1 MIKTFATALII
12 LCSVAA
18 NALPLVW
25 RADWP
30 GAKPVETLV
39 HRGTDIELQPQ
50 WYINGELAASSN
62 WTFQTFVQ
70 TNAQA
75 TGEWFGPL
83 PGAAFSHTNDVGA
96 AFYNVMVRAQ
106 MPEGGVNYTAFARL
120 RMLDSPGYAPGAL
133 PLPVA
138 SIDFSQVVAVNAPW
152 LLPDAT
158 NGFIKVEV
166 DPTVP
171 AWAKGAT
178 PPLPPDYAAVS
189 NLAYGAATK
198 ADATLEYVAA
208 PSPAHDPL
216 VFTPSDEGDI
226 FAGLPAPTNSALQL
240 GAQEDRLVQP
250 FGEYVNTLS
259 DPLKIGIDATA
270 AGTGSAAV
278 GVEASAPSTN
288 ALAIGT
294 RSYAGGIGAIAIG
307 AGARANAN
315 GAVQLGYSTTTNT
328 TANSLRFRDTVIVQN
343 GKIPNSAL
351 AGSFVPTSR
360 KVNGEPLTSDVTIT
374 ASSLGIDNYA
384 SVSNAAMNA
393 ATKADA
399 TLSTRTAYTS
409 WTTDPA
415 EVEVYLDTYGD
426 YVSVPVEVV
435 FQTEDAYGNAQPGY
449 YLYVEYVAQD
459 RLSGFVPSE
468 TDTMT
473 EFTAVVMNATPGHIT
488 ARRSPLPGY
497 QLGGDTEH
505 ILAAQSDLSA
515 LAAEVPRVAQAST
528 NYTDAATN
536 ALAATIPTTAADVG
550 AYPASNGEQLAGQV
564 AAIGG
569 MLNGEDAR
577 FVSTNYDS
585 VVRLPEAYVELK
597 ISNDWITVWQEMRR
611 WNDFTGLDFNWT
623 GWDGFNTWKTNV
635 ESELSFKADRAWG
648 AYDSET
654 GGYSPEGYTQISS
667 SNILIAAGMAYQRTV
682 TSGGSVWV
690 LQCNQG
696 SARLGGDT
704 NGFFRVFDGD
714 GNVQFEIVKGDKREV
729 GADASGITVGSG
741 SPPVVTIPYS
751 VEAAEH
757 PTIQCCDNLAT
768 ANWKAETDGDC
779 IANVSWS
786 GTSGAYVATVQR
798 KTAGTALFV
807 KATYMT
813 GGDTYINNV
822 APTKMDSIILNG
834 TKYYLGTATI
844 NGNTVLTLSTTAP

>member
-1 MIKTFATALII
+1 MKKTFAIALTI
-12 LCSVAA
+12 LCSAAA

-30 GAKPVETLV
+30 AAKPVETLV

-50 WYINGELAASSN
+50 WYINGELANSTN
-62 WTFQTFVQ
+62 WTFTTFVQ

-83 PGAAFSHTNDVGA
+83 PGAAFSHTNDIGA
-96 AFYNVMVRAQ
+96 AFYNVMLRAQ
-106 MPEGGVNYTAFARL
+106 MPGGGVNYTAFARL

-171 AWAKGAT
+171 AWAKEAT
-178 PPLPPDYAAVS
+178 QPLPPDYAAVS
-189 NLAYGAATK
+189 NLAYGAATTT
-198 ADATLEYVAA
+198 DATLTARTGFSA
-208 PSPAHDPL
+208 WTASASTF
-216 VFTPSDEGDI
+216 VFEGQTYNVPTPPGWYD
-226 FAGLPAPTNSALQL
+226 
-240 GAQEDRLVQP
+240 AQEIYTGVSGWYVINVIQ
-250 FGEYVNTLS
+250 GEGAALLGTDPNATDLS
-259 DPLKIGIDATA
+259 LIWD
-270 AGTGSAAV
+270 
-278 GVEASAPSTN
+278 
-288 ALAIGT
+288 
-294 RSYAGGIGAIAIG
+294 
-307 AGARANAN
+307 
-315 GAVQLGYSTTTNT
+315 YSV
-328 TANSLRFRDTVIVQN
+328 R
-343 GKIPNSAL
+343 
-351 AGSFVPTSR
+351 
-360 KVNGEPLTSDVTIT
+360 
-374 ASSLGIDNYA
+374 Y
-384 SVSNAAMNA
+384 
-393 ATKADA
+393 
-399 TLSTRTAYTS
+399 TRTA
-409 WTTDPA
+409 
-415 EVEVYLDTYGD
+415 
-426 YVSVPVEVV
+426 
-435 FQTEDAYGNAQPGY
+435 
-449 YLYVEYVAQD
+449 
-459 RLSGFVPSE
+459 
-468 TDTMT
+468 
-473 EFTAVVMNATPGHIT
+473 
-488 ARRSPLPGY
+488 LPGY
-497 QLGGDTEH
+497 VLGSQTDKP
-505 ILAAQSDLSA
+505 LASASDLSA
-515 LAAEVPRVAQAST
+515 LAAEVPRAAQAST

-550 AYPASNGEQLAGQV
+550 AYPASNGETLAGQV
-564 AAIGG
+564 AAIGNV
-569 MLNGEDAR
+569 LNGEDAR

-597 ISNDWITVWQEMRR
+597 ISNEWITVWQEMRR
-611 WNDFTGLDFNWT
+611 WNAFTGLDFNWT
-623 GWDGFNTWKTNV
+623 GWDGFNAWKTNI
-635 ESELSFKADRAWG
+635 ESELNFKADRAWG

-654 GGYSPEGYTQISS
+654 GGWSPEGFTQVSS

-704 NGFFRVFDGD
+704 NGFFRIVDGD
-714 GNVQFEIVKGDKREV
+714 GIVQFEIVKGDKREV
-729 GADASGITVGSG
+729 GADASGISVGSG
-741 SPPVVTIPYS
+741 SPPIVTIPYS

-757 PTIQCCDNLAT
+757 PTIQCCDDLAT

-798 KTAGTALFV
+798 KTAGAALFV
-807 KATYMT
+807 KASYMA

>member
-1 MIKTFATALII
+1 MKKTFAIALTI
-12 LCSVAA
+12 LCSAAA

-30 GAKPVETLV
+30 GSKPVETLV

-50 WYINGELAASSN
+50 WYINGELAATSN

-106 MPEGGVNYTAFARL
+106 MPGGGVNYTAFARL
-120 RMLDSPGYAPGAL
+120 RMLDSPGYAPGSL

-152 LLPDAT
+152 LLPIAT

-171 AWAKGAT
+171 AWAKEAT
-178 PPLPPDYAAVS
+178 PPLPPDYANMS
-189 NLAYGAATK
+189 NKAYNAATV
-198 ADATLEYVAA
+198 ADATLTELTGFSGWTIYR
-208 PSPAHDPL
+208 
-216 VFTPSDEGDI
+216 EG
-226 FAGLPAPTNSALQL
+226 
-240 GAQEDRLVQP
+240 V
-250 FGEYVNTLS
+250 
-259 DPLKIGIDATA
+259 
-270 AGTGSAAV
+270 
-278 GVEASAPSTN
+278 
-288 ALAIGT
+288 
-294 RSYAGGIGAIAIG
+294 
-307 AGARANAN
+307 
-315 GAVQLGYSTTTNT
+315 
-328 TANSLRFRDTVIVQN
+328 
-343 GKIPNSAL
+343 
-351 AGSFVPTSR
+351 
-360 KVNGEPLTSDVTIT
+360 DVTAQVSDQPRYVRIGEDIYAWLIETVHIATDQVDQDLIGGPENATSLSWRARDGEFNAVSYT
-374 ASSLGIDNYA
+374 A
-384 SVSNAAMNA
+384 V
-393 ATKADA
+393 
-399 TLSTRTAYTS
+399 RTA
-409 WTTDPA
+409 
-415 EVEVYLDTYGD
+415 L
-426 YVSVPVEVV
+426 
-435 FQTEDAYGNAQPGY
+435 
-449 YLYVEYVAQD
+449 
-459 RLSGFVPSE
+459 R
-468 TDTMT
+468 
-473 EFTAVVMNATPGHIT
+473 
-488 ARRSPLPGY
+488 GY
-497 QLGGDTEH
+497 QLGSDTNH

-515 LAAEVPRVAQAST
+515 LAAEVPRVAKAST

-550 AYPASNGEQLAGQV
+550 AYPASNGETLAGQV
-564 AAIGG
+564 AAIGNV
-569 MLNGEDAR
+569 LNGEDAR

-597 ISNDWITVWQEMRR
+597 ISNEWITVWQEMRR
-611 WNDFTGLDFNWT
+611 WNAFTGLDFNWT
-623 GWDGFNTWKTNV
+623 GWDGFNAWKTNI
-635 ESELSFKADRAWG
+635 ESELNFKADRAWG

-654 GGYSPEGYTQISS
+654 GGWSPEGFTQVSS

-682 TSGGSVWV
+682 TSGGSVWI

-729 GADASGITVGSG
+729 GADASGISVGSG

-757 PTIQCCDNLAT
+757 PTIQCCDNLVT
-768 ANWKAETDGDC
+768 ANWKAETEGDC

-798 KTAGTALFV
+798 KTAGAALFV
-807 KATYMT
+807 KASYMA

>member
-1 MIKTFATALII
+1 MKKTFAIALTI
-12 LCSVAA
+12 LCSAAA

-30 GAKPVETLV
+30 AAKPVETLV

-50 WYINGELAASSN
+50 WYINGELVNSTN
-62 WTFQTFVQ
+62 WTFTTFVQ

-106 MPEGGVNYTAFARL
+106 MPGGGVNYTAFARL
-120 RMLDSPGYAPGAL
+120 RMLDSPGYAPGSL

-152 LLPDAT
+152 LLPIAT

-171 AWAKGAT
+171 AWAKEAT
-178 PPLPPDYAAVS
+178 PPLPPDYANVS
-189 NLAYGAATK
+189 NKSYNAATK
-198 ADATLEYVAA
+198 DEATLTVVEQNPVVA
-208 PSPAHDPL
+208 DL
-216 VFTPSDEGDI
+216 VFTPSDGGDI
-226 FAGLPAPTNSALQL
+226 FAGVASEGGTALKL
-240 GAQEDRLVQP
+240 GNQGDKLLQP
-250 FGEYVNTLS
+250 FGNYVRADG
-259 DPLKIGIDATA
+259 DPVEIGAGA
-270 AGTGSAAV
+270 GAGGTGSIAV
-278 GVEASAPSTN
+278 GAGADAASTN
-288 ALAIGT
+288 SVSVGT
-294 RSYAGGIGAIAIG
+294 RSMAKGVGAIAIG
-307 AGARANAN
+307 AGAKANAN
-315 GAVQLGYSTTTNT
+315 GAVQLGYSATTNA
-328 TANSLRFRDTVIVQN
+328 TANSLRFRDLTIVQN

-360 KVNGEPLTSDVTIT
+360 KVNGQTLSSDVTIT
-374 ASSLGIDNYA
+374 AA
-384 SVSNAAMNA
+384 SIGA
-393 ATKADA
+393 ATVADA
-399 TLSTRTAYTS
+399 TLTELTGFSGWTIYREGVDVTAQVSDQPRYVRIGEDIYAWLIETVHIATDQVDQDLIGGPENATSLSWRARDGEFNAVSYTAVRTA
-409 WTTDPA
+409 
-415 EVEVYLDTYGD
+415 L
-426 YVSVPVEVV
+426 
-435 FQTEDAYGNAQPGY
+435 
-449 YLYVEYVAQD
+449 
-459 RLSGFVPSE
+459 R
-468 TDTMT
+468 
-473 EFTAVVMNATPGHIT
+473 
-488 ARRSPLPGY
+488 GY
-497 QLGGDTEH
+497 QLGSDTNH

-515 LAAEVPRVAQAST
+515 LAAEVPRAAQAST

-550 AYPASNGEQLAGQV
+550 AYPASNGETLAGQV
-564 AAIGG
+564 AAIGNV
-569 MLNGEDAR
+569 LNGEDAR

-597 ISNDWITVWQEMRR
+597 ISNEWITVWQEMRR
-611 WNDFTGLDFNWT
+611 WNAFTGLDFNWT
-623 GWDGFNTWKTNV
+623 GWDGFNAWKTNI
-635 ESELSFKADRAWG
+635 ESELNFKADRAWG

-654 GGYSPEGYTQISS
+654 GGWSPEGFTQVSS

-682 TSGGSVWV
+682 TSGGSVWI

-729 GADASGITVGSG
+729 GADASGISVGSG

-757 PTIQCCDNLAT
+757 PTIQCCDDLAT

-798 KTAGTALFV
+798 KTAGAALFV
-807 KATYMT
+807 KASYMA